1 MAISL
6 DEAFENVVEY
16 ENDADSS
23 ATSNFV
29 DEGENPNN
37 STPNQS
43 NSIVTSNRVWTSKFQ
58 LPIRIQLPPLLQF
71 QLSLNL
77 LFRSNFQLHSNIQLI
92 SI

>member
-6 DEAFENVVEY
+6 EEAFENVVEY

-29 DEGENPNN
+29 DEGDIPTN

-43 NSIVTSNRVWTSKFQ
+43 NSSSLQSVMKRKAKH
-58 LPIRIQLPPLLQF
+58 LLGKKNQ
-71 QLSLNL
+71 
-77 LFRSNFQLHSNIQLI
+77 
-92 SI
+92 

>member
-29 DEGENPNN
+29 DEGDIPTN
-37 STPNQS
+37 STPNQL
-43 NSIVTSNRVWTSKFQ
+43 NSSSDFVF
-58 LPIRIQLPPLLQF
+58 
-71 QLSLNL
+71 
-77 LFRSNFQLHSNIQLI
+77 HSVM
-92 SI
+92 S

>member
-29 DEGENPNN
+29 DEGDIPTN

-43 NSIVTSNRVWTSKFQ
+43 NS
-58 LPIRIQLPPLLQF
+58 
-71 QLSLNL
+71 
-77 LFRSNFQLHSNIQLI
+77 
-92 SI
+92 